1 MRRGTQ
7 VQSPAR
13 RRELQ
18 IQSRRRRI
26 DALVVLAVLAGLLL
40 YGTAFLLLPRTADSV
55 AVTVRQCASVQD
67 AAHLQTSFA
76 CLGTTLFQRTFTDA
90 ATVSALRAAL
100 GGIHELSPLT
110 NVSCNAG
117 SLCLPTRIYS
127 FDLLWHGTVLKS
139 YWASVHRGYRIFWEV
154 TTRGVWVDAALEGP
168 TTWQDV
174 TRLTGMPVE
183 PTIFWD
189 VTTLSLQF

>member
-1 MRRGTQ
+1 M
-7 VQSPAR
+7 
-13 RRELQ
+13 
-18 IQSRRRRI
+18 
-26 DALVVLAVLAGLLL
+26 VLASLVLC
-40 YGTAFLLLPRTADSV
+40 GTAFLLLPRTADGVS
-55 AVTVRQCASVQD
+55 VTVRQCASVQD
-67 AAHLQTSFA
+67 AQHLRTEFA
-76 CLGTTLFQRTFTDA
+76 CLGTTIFERTFTDE

-100 GGIHELSPLT
+100 DGIHKLSPLT

-117 SLCLPTRIYS
+117 GDCLPTRIYR
-127 FDLLWHGTVLKS
+127 FDLLWYGTPMKS
-139 YWASVHRGYRIFWEV
+139 YWASVHKGYRIFWEV
-154 TTRGVWVDAALEGP
+154 TTLGVWVDAAMEGP